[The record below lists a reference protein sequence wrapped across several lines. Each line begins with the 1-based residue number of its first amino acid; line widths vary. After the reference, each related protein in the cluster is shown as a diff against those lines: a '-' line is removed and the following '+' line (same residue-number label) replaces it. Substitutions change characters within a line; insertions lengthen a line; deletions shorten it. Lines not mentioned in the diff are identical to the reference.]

1 MARKKAEG
9 IEALVEKS
17 EPISI
22 QEITM
27 TDWFAAFALLGASP
41 MTTPD
46 AAAKDA
52 YERAEAMMA
61 ERSKR

>member
-9 IEALVEKS
+9 IEALVEKP

-27 TDWFAAFALLGASP
+27 TDWFAAFALLGVSP
-41 MTTPD
+41 MATAET
-46 AAAKDA
+46 AAKDA